1 MIIVKGTR
9 LIQNE
14 YPDILKDESSLSGG
28 NCQLI
33 AWPENLSEASVFI
46 KECAEDGVLLTI
58 SGERT
63 GITGG
68 AVPMGGAVVSTSL
81 IKGIKNTYEPG
92 IITVG
97 AGETL
102 DSVLEFCRREK
113 PEFFYPPDPTETTA
127 SIGGTIAT
135 DASGAGSYLYG
146 STRNWIK
153 RILMVLPSGKQ
164 LEISRGDYFFR
175 NGRLKHP
182 VLGSVT
188 LPSLSRSQPVKN
200 AAGLHIRPG
209 MDLIDLFI
217 GSEGK
222 LGLVVEADLIL
233 QKKPHAITSF
243 AVFCSEQQ
251 FWGLRADLMKTNLR
265 VRELEAMAE
274 PCLSFLQKNTGQSF
288 TETGDWV
295 LVTSIEAS
303 SEEELDTVLE
313 TLDVLLEGRGVSPD
327 NTWGGFD
334 SAQRKKLK
342 EFRHLLP
349 ETVNRI
355 ISTLSAGNSSIHKV
369 STDTAV
375 KPEDLQ
381 SYYIT
386 MRKILEDSGVQYV
399 VFGHSGQGHL
409 HANLIPESTEEL
421 ESAMKAVELIAAG
434 AVKLGGTVSAE
445 HGTGKLKAP
454 LLNLMYSWKEL
465 DEMSLLVQSI
475 SLC

>member
-1 MIIVKGTR
+1 MKIVKGTR

-14 YPDILKDESSLSGG
+14 YPDLLKDESSLSGG
-28 NCQLI
+28 NCQLA
-33 AWPENLSEASVFI
+33 AWPENLSKAASFI
-46 KECAEDGVLLTI
+46 KECAEDRVPLTI

-81 IKGIKNTYEPG
+81 MKGIKETDKPH

-102 DSVLEFCRREK
+102 DSILEFCQREK

-146 STRNWIK
+146 STRNWIN
-153 RILMVLPSGKQ
+153 RIVLVLPSGKQ

-175 NGRLKHP
+175 KGRLSHP
-182 VLGSVT
+182 VIGSLM
-188 LPSLSRSQPVKN
+188 LPSLARAQPAKN
-200 AAGLHIRPG
+200 AAGLYIRPD

-222 LGLVVEADLIL
+222 LGLVAEADLIL
-233 QKKPHAITSF
+233 HKRPHAITSF
-243 AVFCSEQQ
+243 AVFCSEKQ
-251 FWGLRADLMKTNLR
+251 FWELRTDLMNTKLR
-265 VRELEAMAE
+265 VRELEVLAE
-274 PCLSFLQKNTGQSF
+274 PCLSFLQENTGQTF

-303 SEEELDTVLE
+303 SEEELDTILE

-342 EFRHLLP
+342 EFRHLVP

-355 ISTLSAGNSSIHKV
+355 ISALSVDNHRIHKV

-375 KPEDLQ
+375 KPEDLLK
-381 SYYIT
+381 YYT
-386 MRKILEDSGVQYV
+386 VMRKILKDSGVQYI

-409 HANLIPESTEEL
+409 HANLIPVNTGEL
-421 ESAMKAVELIAAG
+421 ESAMKAVELIAAE
-434 AVKLGGTVSAE
+434 AVGFGGTVSAE

-454 LLNLMYSWKEL
+454 LLKLMYSEQEL
-465 DEMSLLVQSI
+465 NEMSLLVQNI
-475 SLC
+475 SLR